1 MRNLVRLLAVG
12 TLGLLVGCA
21 EQQQPAPNAGYGYSS
36 YYRQVYPQN
45 PFFRP
50 YQQPQPTYPQLP
62 PGAGQPSTSSFSLI
76 SPAEASDLAARA
88 SATPAPPPPR
98 IAPPQSDP
106 PATPADSSC
115 GWWDPCHLWQ
125 H

>member
-1 MRNLVRLLAVG
+1 MWNIVRSSVIVAVVLLA
-12 TLGLLVGCA
+12 GCA
-21 EQQQPAPNAGYGYSS
+21 EQQPAPSAGYGYSS
-36 YYRQVYPQN
+36 YYRQVYPAN

-50 YQQPQPTYPQLP
+50 YQQPQPAYPQLP
-62 PGAGQPSTSSFSLI
+62 PGAAQPSTSSFSLV
-76 SPAEASDLAARA
+76 PQAEAA
-88 SATPAPPPPR
+88 PAPAPYVPPPR
-98 IAPPQSDP
+98 IAPPQVDPP